1 MNTRSQSKRPL
12 YEVNIDFDE
21 ASEAWKKNKKS
32 IGNGQYN
39 YICSALIKHSETQCS
54 RVCSNGLMF
63 CKQHSKTLSKFT

>member
-1 MNTRSQSKRPL
+1 MNTRSQSNYDKCAL

-39 YICSALIKHSETQCS
+39 YICSALIKHSGAQCS
-54 RVCSNGLMF
+54 RVCSNGLMY
-63 CKQHSKTLSKFT
+63 CKQHSKTLS